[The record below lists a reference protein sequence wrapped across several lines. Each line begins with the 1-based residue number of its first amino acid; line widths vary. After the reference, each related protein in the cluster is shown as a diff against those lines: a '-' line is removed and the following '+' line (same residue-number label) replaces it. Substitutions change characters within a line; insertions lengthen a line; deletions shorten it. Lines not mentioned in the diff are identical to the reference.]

1 MHRFVAS
8 LAAVGL
14 TLASPALRASATKGT
29 GGYRARYFA
38 ATTPGSWSRYTVT
51 ADGKTESTYTYR
63 RLPDQNGHPQVELRA
78 DFTAGQ
84 FQGTWSTSRYLLSR
98 DYHIED
104 DALSYARHT
113 ERLLM
118 QSDKMDKMQE
128 LDAATLPNIIAA
140 AIDYASSVRFVDTET
155 VAGRL
160 CDHYAYHYVSKE
172 RNTTTYDGELWMNGS
187 VPFGLVR
194 EAASIKMKTG
204 PGSKYSM
211 TLDATGRDSEQEA
224 ARTAPAPSSG
234 GSVEELRFTEAYRK
248 GMIELDARVDPSS
261 KPGERLLIA
270 AVNKGEAPLHLT
282 IPAASMIFEA
292 GTPLD
297 TLTVRAKEAREL
309 DVAPGGT
316 SPEFTVDQEGDR
328 RVLEGKFTLVIY
340 EGSPLFAGSVTSG
353 PAEEK

>member
-8 LAAVGL
+8 LGIGL
-14 TLASPALRASATKGT
+14 ILAPLAFRASAGAS
-29 GGYRARYFA
+29 GGYRAPYFA

-84 FQGTWSTSRYLLSR
+84 FQGTWSTSRYLLSP
-98 DYHIED
+98 DYRIED

-113 ERLLM
+113 EKLLM

-140 AIDYASSVRFVDTET
+140 AIDYASSVKFAGTET
-155 VAGRL
+155 IAGRL
-160 CDHYAYHYVSKE
+160 CDRYTYHYVSKE
-172 RNTTTYDGELWMNGS
+172 ETTTTYDGEVWMNAS
-187 VPFGLVR
+187 VPFGLVK
-194 EAASIKMKTG
+194 EAASIRMKTG

-211 TLDATGRDSEQEA
+211 TLEATGNDAAIERAASEA
-224 ARTAPAPSSG
+224 APPSK
-234 GSVEELRFTEAYRK
+234 GSVEDMRFTEAYRR
-248 GMIELDARVDPSS
+248 GMIELEVRVDPAS
-261 KPGERLLIA
+261 KRGERLLIA

-282 IPAASMIFEA
+282 IPAASMMFEA
-292 GTPLD
+292 GTPLE
-297 TLTVRAKEAREL
+297 TLTVRPKKAREI
-309 DVAPGGT
+309 DIAPGET
-316 SPEFTVDQEGDR
+316 SPEFAADQEGDR
-328 RVLEGKFTLVIY
+328 RVLEGKFTIVIY

-353 PAEEK
+353 PAEQK